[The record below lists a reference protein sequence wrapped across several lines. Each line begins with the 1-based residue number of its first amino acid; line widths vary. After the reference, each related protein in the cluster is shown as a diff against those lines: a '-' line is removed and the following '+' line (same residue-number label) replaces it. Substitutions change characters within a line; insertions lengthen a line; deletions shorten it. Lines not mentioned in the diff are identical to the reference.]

1 MNRFGCSQLAT
12 IYVGQKPC
20 LASIHQLIINRFSFY
35 QGSQIY
41 PRSSEMNPILT
52 DNDRATGL
60 IVFTPEERTMKKTAL
75 TMAISGLLLAG
86 GAQASTVYNQD
97 GTKLDIGGRVQGMY
111 YGSDDDSIT
120 NDQSFLRLKIDGET
134 RISDE
139 LTGYGQI
146 QYQVN
151 TNGDD
156 SELRYAFAGIK
167 HDRFGNFSYG
177 RQDGLIAKA
186 VNDYTDVLPEFGGDG
201 LGKGTEVF
209 GTGRTNNLAQ
219 YVYTFDGLVLGAQFT
234 GENNAQN
241 GDDVEINGIDTRSS
255 WKKGSAEGYAL
266 SANYNFDMGISLGL
280 AYNQAGKTSDQS
292 SLASFGDSEDAKL
305 TAVGMKYEANNWYA
319 AASYAYGEDHVF
331 AGNGYA
337 DESNGFEAV
346 VQYDLGQWKPSLA
359 YVNLNVKN
367 DEGQQYDESLTEYV
381 SIGAWYYFNK
391 NFNLYV
397 DYQAN
402 LLDSSNTTL
411 GQATDDIVAVAMQY
425 HF

>member
-1 MNRFGCSQLAT
+1 
-12 IYVGQKPC
+12 
-20 LASIHQLIINRFSFY
+20 
-35 QGSQIY
+35 
-41 PRSSEMNPILT
+41 
-52 DNDRATGL
+52 
-60 IVFTPEERTMKKTAL
+60 MKKTAL

-241 GDDVEINGIDTRSS
+241 GDDVEFVNADGSIGSDYKTS

-280 AYNQAGKTSDQS
+280 AYNQAGKTSDQN
-292 SLASFGDSEDAKL
+292 SLASFGGSEDAKL
-305 TAVGMKYEANNWYA
+305 TAVGIKYEANNWYA

-367 DEGQQYDESLTEYV
+367 DEGQQFDESLTEYV

-391 NFNLYV
+391 NLNLYV

-402 LLDSSNTTL
+402 LLDSSNATL